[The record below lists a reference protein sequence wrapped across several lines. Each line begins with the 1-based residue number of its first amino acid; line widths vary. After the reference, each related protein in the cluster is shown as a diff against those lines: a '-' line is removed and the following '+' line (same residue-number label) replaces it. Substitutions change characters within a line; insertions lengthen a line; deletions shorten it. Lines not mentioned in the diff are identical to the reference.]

1 LVNGETV
8 GSVTL
13 ASTGQVATAPVAG
26 SPYAIV
32 PSNATG
38 GTFTASN
45 YSISYVNGTLTV
57 TPAPLTITAQDVTKV
72 YGQTPVLSGFDASA
86 LVNGETVGSVTL
98 ASTGQVA
105 TAGVLGSPYAIVPS
119 NATGGT
125 FTPDNYSISYVNGV
139 LTVTPAP
146 LTITAQDVSKVY
158 GQTAVLNGFDA
169 DALLNGETVGFV
181 SMSSEGQLELSSE
194 ESSPYAIV
202 PSNARGGSFT
212 PTDYSIRYVS
222 GVLTVTPVAPVAPP
236 ANLPAVEPVAPAEI
250 AKPVLPSDAPTLPA
264 PSGVSETQALPQ
276 LPQRDLRPVP
286 LSVLPSANLVPGP
299 ITSAVPVTP
308 AALSVPAPTP
318 VPSAAPQS
326 TPAPRPL
333 AQPARV
339 GGEGQP
345 RGLAPMRRPPKQDL
359 N

>member
-1 LVNGETV
+1 
-8 GSVTL
+8 
-13 ASTGQVATAPVAG
+13 
-26 SPYAIV
+26 
-32 PSNATG
+32 
-38 GTFTASN
+38 
-45 YSISYVNGTLTV
+45 
-57 TPAPLTITAQDVTKV
+57 LTITAQDVSKV

-98 ASTGQVA
+98 TSTGQVA
-105 TAGVLGSPYAIVPS
+105 TAGVLGSPYAIEAS
-119 NATGGT
+119 SATGGT
-125 FTPDNYSISYVNGV
+125 FTPSNYSISYVNGV
-139 LTVTPAP
+139 LTGTPAP

-158 GQTAVLNGFDA
+158 GQTAVLNGFYA

-222 GVLTVTPVAPVAPP
+222 GVLTVTPVAPP

-264 PSGVSETQALPQ
+264 PSGVSETQALPH
-276 LPQRDLRPVP
+276 LPQRDLRSVP
-286 LSVLPSANLVPGP
+286 LSVLPSANVVPGP

-318 VPSAAPQS
+318 VPAVAPQF

-333 AQPARV
+333 TQPARV